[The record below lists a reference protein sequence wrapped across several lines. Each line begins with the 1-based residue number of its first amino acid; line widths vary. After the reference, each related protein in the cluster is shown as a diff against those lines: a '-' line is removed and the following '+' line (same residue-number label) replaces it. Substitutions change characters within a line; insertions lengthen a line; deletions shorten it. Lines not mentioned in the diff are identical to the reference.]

1 MNVRKRAA
9 LAAPALSLAAMI
21 AMAGTASA
29 ASNDGSTQ
37 ALLKPVAL
45 NGVDGS
51 GTAWASIKDDV
62 LTVTFTADG
71 LLAGSPHAA
80 HIHFGADTRHECPS
94 ASDDKNGDGHINTS
108 EGMPVYGMIDLSL
121 TTSGDTS
128 PKSALAVDRFD
139 TAKNGNITYK
149 RGSIKVSD
157 EVAKHILSGDAVIV
171 VHGVDYNK
179 SGKYDGSTKSDLDP
193 SLPTEATDPAL
204 CGVLK
209 VSQMSDMPSGGAQT
223 GSGST
228 SGTED
233 TGLLVAGGLA
243 LAAGGALV
251 MRRRRSVDA
260 AVSSATNSTTR

>member
-1 MNVRKRAA
+1 MNLRKRAA
-9 LAAPALSLAAMI
+9 LAAPALSLAAMV
-21 AMAGTASA
+21 AMAVPAHA
-29 ASNDGSTQ
+29 ADDGSTQ

-62 LTVTFTADG
+62 LTVTVTADG

-94 ASDDKNGDGHINTS
+94 ASDDANGDGHINTS

-128 PKSALAVDRFD
+128 PDSALAVDRFD
-139 TAKNGNITYK
+139 TAKGGKITYK

-157 EVAKHILSGDAVIV
+157 TVAKHILSGESVIV
-171 VHGVDYNK
+171 VHGVDYNG
-179 SGKYDGSTKSDLDP
+179 SGKYDGDTKSDLDK

-204 CGVLK
+204 CGVLQ

-251 MRRRRSVDA
+251 MRRRRTVDA
-260 AVSSATNSTTR
+260 AVSSATNTTD